1 METQGINFDVRQ
13 QGQPIGFAGSTSDV
27 SEGCEVYLKADGA
40 QICAKVVKTNA
51 DQTFEGEV
59 TGFPGSD
66 LDELGDLNIGSPIRF
81 QDRHIFRCAA

>member
-1 METQGINFDVRQ
+1 MKTQETSFDVRQ
-13 QGQPIGFAGSTSDV
+13 QDQPIEFAGSNNNV
-27 SEGCEVYLKADGA
+27 SEGCEVQLEANGV

-51 DQTFEGEV
+51 DQTFKGEV

-66 LDELGDLNIGSPIRF
+66 LDEVGDLKIGSPIRF